1 MAEQLD
7 LTTPIPATPGIDSY
21 TVLGL
26 HLNWARTAE
35 DANIKAILLADNGDQ
50 DSRLLAEGAAARTLM
65 AALNKAD
72 LSSNSLQKRVL
83 QKLIDDGVIPGTV
96 SGAPDR

>member
-1 MAEQLD
+1 
-7 LTTPIPATPGIDSY
+7 
-21 TVLGL
+21 
-26 HLNWARTAE
+26 
-35 DANIKAILLADNGDQ
+35 
-50 DSRLLAEGAAARTLM
+50 M